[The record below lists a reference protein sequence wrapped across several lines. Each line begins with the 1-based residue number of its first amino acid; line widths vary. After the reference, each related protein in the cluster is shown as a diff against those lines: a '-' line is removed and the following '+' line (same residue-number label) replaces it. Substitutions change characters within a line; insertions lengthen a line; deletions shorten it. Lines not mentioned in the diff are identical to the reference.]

1 MGIIIFLKKIRYV
14 LRETW
19 TQKPNSAFVYGTLRC
34 VYVCVCA
41 SGLFMY
47 GRRDGAAGHVPDT
60 QARPYL
66 LSNDLFPK
74 QPLVFPSSTR
84 PGSSLLFNISIL
96 LARQVWFFFKDRV
109 KTVHP
114 HLLTQRVSPVIFS
127 VRIAAG
133 ITPSVYALTQPSSF
147 EIKYLNN

>member
-1 MGIIIFLKKIRYV
+1 MMIQQASYFFKQNYFSFGRLERKSEARDLFTGLSGV
-14 LRETW
+14 
-19 TQKPNSAFVYGTLRC
+19 C
-34 VYVCVCA
+34 MCVCA

-84 PGSSLLFNISIL
+84 PALFLLFSI
-96 LARQVWFFFKDRV
+96 FKYYWRV
-109 KTVHP
+109 KFDF
-114 HLLTQRVSPVIFS
+114 LEGQ
-127 VRIAAG
+127 G
-133 ITPSVYALTQPSSF
+133 
-147 EIKYLNN
+147 